1 MAKVKMACPISR
13 GVCVEC
19 AIYRGRH
26 YYLCFASK
34 YRSNAQESEYPTVGG
49 GKQAGSPD
57 STFGMPDF
65 IELGPKCMRNVEE
78 IVERREL

>member
-1 MAKVKMACPISR
+1 MAKVKMVCPISR
-13 GVCVEC
+13 GVCVDC

-26 YYLCFASK
+26 YYLCFAPK
-34 YRSNAQESEYPTVGG
+34 YRINAAGPEAPTEEC
-49 GKQAGSPD
+49 GKQVGSPD

>member
-1 MAKVKMACPISR
+1 MAKVKMACPISG

-26 YYLCFASK
+26 YYLCFAPK
-34 YRSNAQESEYPTVGG
+34 YRGHAGAPPAPTEKP

-57 STFGMPDF
+57 GTFGMPDL
-65 IELGPKCMRNVEE
+65 IELGPNCIRNVEE